1 MSTNLVGLGIDI
13 HKLKHGRNLI
23 LGGVHIPF
31 HLGLDG
37 HSDADILC
45 HAIIDALLGAAD
57 EGDIGLIFGVDRP
70 ENKDA
75 SSLILL
81 QHVGNKLKKDYK
93 IINID
98 TVIMTEQPKLS
109 QYIGEMKENIAK
121 MLSIEPEQVSIKA
134 TTAKGL
140 GDIGTQK
147 AMQAHAI
154 VNLTRKRKWMFKK

>member
-31 HLGLDG
+31 SLGLDG

-57 EGDIGLIFGVDRP
+57 EGDIGTLFGVDLP
-70 ENKDA
+70 EYKDA
-75 SSLILL
+75 SSLALL
-81 QHVGNKLKKDYK
+81 QHVGNKLKKEYR

-98 TVIMTEQPKLS
+98 SVIIAEKPKLS
-109 QYIGEMKENIAK
+109 PYIMDMKENIAK
-121 MLSIEPEQVSIKA
+121 MLSIKPEQVSIKS

-140 GDIGTQK
+140 GDIGK
-147 AMQAHAI
+147 LRAMQCQAI
-154 VNLTRKRKWMFKK
+154 VNLLRK

>member
-13 HKLKHGRNLI
+13 HKLKHGRALI

-31 HLGLDG
+31 DLGLDG

-45 HAIIDALLGAAD
+45 HAIIDALLGAAN
-57 EGDIGLIFGVDRP
+57 EGDIGVIFGVDRP
-70 ENKDA
+70 ENKDI
-75 SSLILL
+75 SSLVLL

-93 IINID
+93 IVNID
-98 TVIMTEQPKLS
+98 TVIMAEQPKLS

-121 MLSIEPEQVSIKA
+121 MLSIEPEQISIKA

-140 GDIGTQK
+140 GDIGALR
-147 AMQAHAI
+147 AMQCQAI
-154 VNLTRKRKWMFKK
+154 VNILRK

>member
-31 HLGLDG
+31 DLGLDG

-57 EGDIGLIFGVDRP
+57 EGDIGMIFGVDLP
-70 ENKDA
+70 EYKDA
-75 SSLILL
+75 SSLALL

-93 IINID
+93 IVNID
-98 TVIMTEQPKLS
+98 TVIMAEKPKLS
-109 QYIGEMKENIAK
+109 PYIMEMKENISK
-121 MLSIEPEQVSIKA
+121 MLLIKPEQVSIKS

-140 GDIGTQK
+140 GDIGK
-147 AMQAHAI
+147 LRAMQCQAI
-154 VNLTRKRKWMFKK
+154 VNLLRK